1 MEFNLKYQTEE
12 IAFIEFNTG
21 PTPIEPEILK
31 TIQPPHFMDQKFAH
45 KGVILSGQGPI
56 WLYAY
61 LVHFYHPVRWI
72 GIHVPRLGGAIVTS
86 RHTPEYQPG
95 DLVPEIKWTAN
106 GK

>member
-21 PTPIEPEILK
+21 PNPIEPEILK
-31 TIQPPHFMDQKFAH
+31 SIQPPHFMDQKFAH

-61 LVHFYHPVRWI
+61 LVHFYHPVKWI
-72 GIHVPRLGGAIVTS
+72 GIHVPRLGGAIITS
-86 RHTPEYQPG
+86 SHDPHYKVG
-95 DLVPEIKWTAN
+95 DTLKIQDEHL
-106 GK
+106 